1 MLLDTDAILKKH
13 DIITIK
19 LFSGEEL
26 VGKFEEETN
35 EVIKIKMP
43 LTLVA
48 SQQGIGLQQ
57 YLFTTDPRKALP
69 IQKSAL
75 VTVTKTVKNYAD
87 AYEQQT
93 SSIIKA
99 PAGLADAL
107 KAN

>member
-1 MLLDTDAILKKH
+1 MLLEDTTYKSG
-13 DIITIK
+13 DIVTIK

-26 VGKFEEETN
+26 VGRFDSETDTI
-35 EVIKIKMP
+35 IKIKMP

-57 YLFTTDPRKALP
+57 YLFTTDPKKLLP

-75 VTVTKTVKNYAD
+75 VVVTPTVKNFAD
-87 AYEQQT
+87 AYQQQT
-93 SSIIKA
+93 SGIIKA
-99 PAGLADAL
+99 PAGMADAL